1 MANQLGNLLLS
12 STPGETLS
20 TAAHRELRVGGIYLL
35 FQLVCFEGK
44 QKCL

>member
-12 STPGETLS
+12 STPGETF

-35 FQLVCFEGK
+35 FQLVCFGGK